1 MAWVWS
7 LQRCVWVRCRY
18 GEGFGGMGM
27 GRVACSAGFGGMVRV
42 RVAWGKEIHRQNRN
56 GKGVGAGG

>member
-1 MAWVWS
+1 MR
-7 LQRCVWVRCRY
+7 LGCRY
-18 GEGFGGMGM
+18 GVGFGGMC
-27 GRVACSAGFGGMVRV
+27 RC